1 MNSSLSL
8 SLGLAPIFV
17 ATSSTD
23 VTTLVNMALFYDFTD
38 ANTITFN
45 GSGIAQ
51 VNDRSG
57 NTRHATQATASQ
69 QPTLIANAIGTKSV
83 ARFSASNTSKLSFN
97 GSFVVGTNYLVAIAT
112 TANSANA
119 ATGTVIGGSTSAGN
133 ENLTLARNSEI
144 SWFYSQHSNDYNWNT
159 LVDSG
164 SLEIISILSDGTGK
178 AGYQN
183 GNLIGSTSN
192 TTQLNGWNGA
202 SIGHRSDADWRFNGD
217 IVYLAFATGANATNA
232 NRQILEGWM
241 TWQLNLTGNLPSGHP
256 YKNAAP

>member
-38 ANTITFN
+38 ANTMTLN

-57 NTRHATQATASQ
+57 NTRHATQAISSQ
-69 QPTLIANAIGTKSV
+69 QPTLIFNAIGTKSV
-83 ARFSASNTSKLSFN
+83 ARFNTSNTSKLSFN
-97 GSFVVGTNYLVAIAT
+97 GSFVVSSNYLIVIAT
-112 TANSANA
+112 TVNGG
-119 ATGTVIGGSTSAGN
+119 GTSGGTLIGGSTVGGN
-133 ENLTLARNSEI
+133 ENLTLVRNSTNL
-144 SWFYSQHSNDYNWNT
+144 FYSQYSNDYSWNT
-159 LVDSG
+159 LVNSG
-164 SLEIISILSDGTGK
+164 NLEIISILSDGTGK

-202 SIGHRSDADWRFNGD
+202 ALGHRSDADWRLTGD
-217 IVYLAFATGANATNA
+217 IVYVMFAVGANATNI
-232 NRQILEGWM
+232 NRQILEGWSA
-241 TWQLNLTGNLPSGHP
+241 WQLNLAGNLPIAHP
-256 YKNAAP
+256 YKDAAP